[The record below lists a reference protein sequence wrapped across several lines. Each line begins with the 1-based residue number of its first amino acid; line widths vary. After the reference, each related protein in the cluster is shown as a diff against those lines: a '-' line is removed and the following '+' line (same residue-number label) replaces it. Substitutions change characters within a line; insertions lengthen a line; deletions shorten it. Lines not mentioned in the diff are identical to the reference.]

1 MLVGYNPSNDEQGD
15 EVRGVSSY
23 HGTPATMPIG
33 AVAYRTGAPTST
45 LRAWEHRY
53 GLLRPTR
60 TSGGHRRYSDQ
71 DVQRVL
77 AVLELAARGWAVGAA
92 ARRVA
97 GHGSGEL
104 LAPVEVEQL
113 RTRVW
118 RALEEAFGDLPAHA
132 RAPEPADE
140 APVTGQADAGGGV
153 LEANA
158 AASGGSGGAAA
169 VRQRR
174 RTQPVAA
181 AEQSDWD
188 ILQAAHQAT
197 RALLYI
203 TTARE
208 ATDILVD
215 VVGRLGG
222 STAPADQAGSWA
234 LPIDLTFG
242 EDEPILPVAEPLSVA
257 RLQLEQLLPGLVED
271 ARRAVALVRRLEDLG
286 GEGTARS

>member
-1 MLVGYNPSNDEQGD
+1 M
-15 EVRGVSSY
+15 SSH

-33 AVAYRTGAPTST
+33 EVARRTGVAIST

-77 AVLELAARGWAVGAA
+77 AVLELAAHGWAVGAA

-97 GHGSGEL
+97 GQGSGGL

-113 RTRVW
+113 RARVW
-118 RALEEAFGDLPAHA
+118 RALEEAFGDLPAPS
-132 RAPEPADE
+132 RAPEAADE
-140 APVTGQADAGGGV
+140 PPVTGQADATGGF
-153 LEANA
+153 LKAKA

-174 RTQPVAA
+174 RTRPVAA

-188 ILQAAHQAT
+188 TLQAAHQAT

-242 EDEPILPVAEPLSVA
+242 ENEPILPVAEPLSVA
-257 RLQLEQLLPGLVED
+257 RLRLEQLLPGLVED

-286 GEGTARS
+286 GEGPARS

>member
-1 MLVGYNPSNDEQGD
+1 M
-15 EVRGVSSY
+15 SS
-23 HGTPATMPIG
+23 HHRTPAIMPIG
-33 AVAYRTGAPTST
+33 EVARRTGVAIST

-77 AVLELAARGWAVGAA
+77 AVLELAAQGWTVGAA
-92 ARRVA
+92 ARRVV
-97 GHGSGEL
+97 GQRSGGL
-104 LAPVEVEQL
+104 LAPAEVEQL
-113 RTRVW
+113 RARVW
-118 RALEEAFGDLPAHA
+118 RALEEAFGDLPAQA
-132 RAPEPADE
+132 RVPEPADE
-140 APVTGQADAGGGV
+140 PPVTGQADATGGV
-153 LEANA
+153 PEASA
-158 AASGGSGGAAA
+158 AASASSGGAA

-174 RTQPVAA
+174 RTRPAAA

-188 ILQAAHQAT
+188 TLQATHQAT

-208 ATDILVD
+208 ATDILADLVR
-215 VVGRLGG
+215 RLGG
-222 STAPADQAGSWA
+222 STAPANQAGSWA

-257 RLQLEQLLPGLVED
+257 RLRLEQLLPGLVED

-286 GEGTARS
+286 GEGTRRF

>member
-1 MLVGYNPSNDEQGD
+1 
-15 EVRGVSSY
+15 VSS
-23 HGTPATMPIG
+23 HHSTPVTMPIG
-33 AVAYRTGAPTST
+33 EVARRTGVAAST

-71 DVQRVL
+71 DVERVL
-77 AVLELAARGWAVGAA
+77 AVLELAADGWSVGAA

-97 GHGSGEL
+97 AQGSTGL

-113 RTRVW
+113 RARV
-118 RALEEAFGDLPAHA
+118 RLALEEAFGDLPAHA
-132 RAPEPADE
+132 RAPEPTDE
-140 APVTGQADAGGGV
+140 PPVTDQANATGG
-153 LEANA
+153 ANA

-174 RTQPVAA
+174 QTQPVAA

-188 ILQAAHQAT
+188 TLQAAHQAT

-203 TTARE
+203 TNARE

-215 VVGRLGG
+215 VVRRLGG

-242 EDEPILPVAEPLSVA
+242 EDEPVLPMAEPLSVA
-257 RLQLEQLLPGLVED
+257 RLRLERLLPGLVED
-271 ARRAVALVRRLEDLG
+271 ARRAVALVHRLEDLG
-286 GEGTARS
+286 GEGTTRS